1 MEDIDQNRPERH
13 ANAEKGGILIKNAIA
28 GNVKLLTRMIMQEEF
43 YQPPDTFRDG
53 GAKHMITGDVV
64 VQLDMK
70 PSAAAARL

>member
-1 MEDIDQNRPERH
+1 VEDIDQNRPERH

-43 YQPPDTFRDG
+43 DQPPVTFRDG
-53 GAKHMITGDVV
+53 DAMHMITGDVV